1 MRTRHDYI
9 TLLRQY
15 AKAKAEVYGIM
26 KIGIF
31 GSVAR
36 NEQTEDSDVD
46 ICVEISKPDLFT
58 MVHIKDELQELFERP
73 VDIVRLRSNM
83 NPILFQSK
91 ETESMYDIELLYHAL
106 NRTAGAIE
114 RIINNSK
121 DIDDPQYYLLS
132 PAGMER
138 LESTCML
145 LLAIGESIK
154 GIDKMTQKTFL
165 PTYPDVDWKGAMG
178 IRDIIA
184 HHYFD
189 IDEAIVFDV
198 VKNKLPNM
206 LKTIRQM
213 IEEL

>member
-1 MRTRHDYI
+1 
-9 TLLRQY
+9 
-15 AKAKAEVYGIM
+15 
-26 KIGIF
+26 
-31 GSVAR
+31 
-36 NEQTEDSDVD
+36 
-46 ICVEISKPDLFT
+46 
-58 MVHIKDELQELFERP
+58 
-73 VDIVRLRSNM
+73 
-83 NPILFQSK
+83 
-91 ETESMYDIELLYHAL
+91 MYDIELLYHAL

-138 LESTCML
+138 LESTYML